1 MRNGNIF
8 YDNIFKNIDIIL
20 IIYYL
25 IIIFNIFLRKLF

>member
-20 IIYYL
+20 ILYYL
-25 IIIFNIFLRKLF
+25 INIFNIFLRKLF

>member
-20 IIYYL
+20 ILYYL
-25 IIIFNIFLRKLF
+25 IIIFTISLR

>member
-20 IIYYL
+20 ILHYL

>member
-20 IIYYL
+20 ILYYL

>member
-20 IIYYL
+20 ILYYL
-25 IIIFNIFLRKLF
+25 IIIFNIFLRNLF